1 MTDETKFSS
10 GLAHQPSQHPF
21 ETLTPSF
28 VINAVESQDY
38 LSDGRLLALNSYEN
52 RVYQVGIEEQT
63 PLIAKFYR
71 PDRWT
76 RAQIQEEHDFSAEL
90 LAQELSVVAPWR
102 NAAQQ
107 SLFDYQ
113 GFLFALYPRQGGYAP
128 ELDNHHHLEILGRT
142 LGRLHAIGSTR
153 TFAHRQRFDIQRMG
167 ADSIALIS
175 ANFIPSELQA
185 AYNSLANDLLLHI
198 ERHRKLLESCDFI
211 RVHGDCHVGNV
222 LWRDAIPHFVDF
234 DDALMA
240 PAIQDLWMLLSGD
253 ATQQRQQMNII
264 LRGYEDFFEFDDRQ
278 IQLIETF
285 RTLRILHYNAWLARR
300 WQDPAFP
307 RSFPWFNSVR
317 YWSDHILQ
325 LREQLS
331 ALQEHETRLAHI

>member
-1 MTDETKFSS
+1 MN
-10 GLAHQPSQHPF
+10 HQHPF

-28 VINAVESQDY
+28 VINAVESQGY

-63 PLIAKFYR
+63 PVIAKFYR
-71 PDRWT
+71 PERWT

-90 LAQELSVVAPWR
+90 LEQELSVVAPWR
-102 NAAQQ
+102 NDQQQ
-107 SLFDYQ
+107 SLFDYE
-113 GFLFALYPRQGGYAP
+113 GFLFAIYPRQGGYAP
-128 ELDNHHHLEILGRT
+128 ELDNEKHLEILGRT

-153 TFAHRQRFDIQRMG
+153 DFQYRQRFDIQRMG
-167 ADSIALIS
+167 ADSIQLIS
-175 ANFIPSELQA
+175 AEFIPSELKS
-185 AYNSLANDLLLHI
+185 AYNSLTQDLLAHI
-198 ERHRKLLESCDFI
+198 ERQRSLLESCDFI

-222 LWRDAIPHFVDF
+222 LWRDDIPHFVDF
-234 DDALMA
+234 DDAIMA

-253 ATQQRQQMNII
+253 AQQQRQQMDVI
-264 LRGYEDFFEFDDRQ
+264 LRGYDDFFEFDDRQ
-278 IQLIETF
+278 IHLIETL
-285 RTLRILHYNAWLARR
+285 RTLRILHYSAWLARR

-307 RSFPWFNSVR
+307 HSFPWFNSVR

-331 ALQEHETRLAHI
+331 ALHNV